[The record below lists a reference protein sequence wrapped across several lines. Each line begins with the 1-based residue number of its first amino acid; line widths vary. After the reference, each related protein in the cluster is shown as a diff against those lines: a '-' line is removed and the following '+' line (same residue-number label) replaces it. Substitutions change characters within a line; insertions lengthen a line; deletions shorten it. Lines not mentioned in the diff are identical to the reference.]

1 MNQDARP
8 DVHPDAGA
16 APGRLDAAAL
26 AALAGGT
33 HADPFSVL
41 GPHEGW
47 LRVYAPGALGV
58 DAVDRDGART
68 PLREQAQGLYIG
80 QAPHARA
87 GDGASYR
94 LAIRWPG
101 AQQLTADPYAFGP
114 QLGEDT
120 LRALADGS
128 WRDAGE
134 ALGARLT
141 EVGGVPG
148 LRCAVW
154 APNAR
159 RVAVV
164 GDFNSWDA
172 RRHGMR
178 LRHRAGVW
186 EIFLPGVQ
194 PGDRYKFAI
203 TDAVG
208 HQRLKADPCAR
219 RSEAPPA
226 TASVVDDP
234 APYPWKDDAWMQE
247 RRARHAPAAAL
258 SIYEVHAGSW
268 AAPGAGACLWD
279 QLADKLPAYARA
291 MGFSHVEL
299 MPIMEHPFGGSWGYQ
314 PLGMFAPT
322 ARYGPPAAFA
332 RFVDRCHDAG
342 IGVIL
347 DWVPAHF
354 PDDPHGLA
362 RFDGTALYE
371 YEDPREG
378 YHPDWHTL
386 VYNLGRTEVKAFMIA
401 SALHWLKHYH
411 VDGLRVDAV
420 ASMLYRDYSRQPGQ
434 WIPNRY
440 GGRENLEAVQFL
452 RELNSAVREEC
463 PDAIMVAEESTAWP
477 GVTAPVAEGGLGF
490 HYKWNM
496 GWMHDTLRYLAQD
509 PVHRKHHHHDITF
522 GMVYAYSERFIL
534 PLSHDEVVHGKGSLL
549 SKMPGDAAARLANLR
564 AYLGF
569 MWAHPGKKLLFMGGE
584 LAQPA
589 EWNHDATL
597 DWSLLDQPG
606 HRGMQRLVAD
616 LNGLYQALP
625 ALHALDADPA
635 GFAWTILDDRDN
647 SVVAFVRSDGRSHL
661 LAVSNFTPVV
671 RHGYRVGVPQ
681 AGRWAEKLN
690 TDALDYGGSGQGNR
704 GGSST
709 ADTPAH
715 GQPQALSLT
724 LPPLATLFLLHEG

>member
-1 MNQDARP
+1 MSQDTSAA
-8 DVHPDAGA
+8 VASGA
-16 APGRLDAAAL
+16 VDPTEL
-26 AALAGGT
+26 AALACGLHG
-33 HADPFSVL
+33 DPYAIL
-41 GPHEGW
+41 GPHEGT
-47 LRVYAPGALGV
+47 LRVYAPGAQGV
-58 DAVDRDGART
+58 DAMDAEGRRT
-68 PLREQAQGLYIG
+68 ALHEQDHGLFLGRVPY
-80 QAPHARA
+80 ARA
-87 GDGASYR
+87 GDGSSYR

-101 AQQLTADPYAFGP
+101 AEQITADPFAFGTLLP
-114 QLGEDT
+114 EETLAQL
-120 LRALADGS
+120 AQGS
-128 WRDAGE
+128 WRAAGD
-134 ALGARLT
+134 ALGAQLT
-141 EVGGVPG
+141 QVDGVAG

-154 APNAR
+154 APNAQ

-164 GDFNSWDA
+164 GDFNGWDS

-178 LRHRAGVW
+178 LRHAAGVW
-186 EIFLPGVQ
+186 EIFIPGVQ
-194 PGDRYKFAI
+194 AGERYKFAI
-203 TDAVG
+203 TDRAG
-208 HQRLKADPCAR
+208 NQRLKADPMAR

-234 APYPWKDDAWMQE
+234 ADYPWEDQGWMAAREARQSTDA
-247 RRARHAPAAAL
+247 PL

-268 AAPGAGACLWD
+268 LPEEPESRACVWD
-279 QLADKLPAYARA
+279 RLADKLPAYARA

-299 MPIMEHPFGGSWGYQ
+299 LPVMEHPFGGSWGYQ
-314 PLGMFAPT
+314 PLGMFAPA

-332 RFVDRCHDAG
+332 RFVDQCHRAG

-354 PDDPHGLA
+354 PDDAHGLV

-378 YHPDWHTL
+378 YHPDWHTM
-386 VYNLGRTEVKAFMIA
+386 VYNLGRTEVQAFMIA
-401 SALHWLKHYH
+401 SALHWLRRFH

-452 RELNSAVREEC
+452 QALNTTVRQEV

-477 GVTAPVAEGGLGF
+477 GVTAPVADGGLGF

-509 PVHRKHHHHDITF
+509 PVHRKHYHHDITF
-522 GMVYAYSERFIL
+522 SMVYAYSERFIL

-549 SKMPGDAAARLANLR
+549 GKMPGDAAARLANLR

-584 LAQPA
+584 MAQPR
-589 EWNHDATL
+589 EWNHDVPL
-597 DWSLLDQPG
+597 DWNLLDHPG
-606 HRGMQRLVAD
+606 HLGVQRLVAD
-616 LNGLYQALP
+616 LNGLYRTLP
-625 ALHALDADPA
+625 ALHARDADPA

-647 SVVAFVRSDGRSHL
+647 SVVAFIRSDGSDHV
-661 LAVSNFTPVV
+661 LAVANFTPVA
-671 RHGYRVGVPQ
+671 RHDYRIGVPR
-681 AGRWAEKLN
+681 AGRWTEKLN
-690 TDALDYGGSGQGNR
+690 TDAAHYGGSGQGNQ
-704 GGSST
+704 GGAST
-709 ADTPAH
+709 GEGASH

>member
-1 MNQDARP
+1 M
-8 DVHPDAGA
+8 
-16 APGRLDAAAL
+16 
-26 AALAGGT
+26 
-33 HADPFSVL
+33 
-41 GPHEGW
+41 
-47 LRVYAPGALGV
+47 
-58 DAVDRDGART
+58 
-68 PLREQAQGLYIG
+68 
-80 QAPHARA
+80 
-87 GDGASYR
+87 
-94 LAIRWPG
+94 
-101 AQQLTADPYAFGP
+101 
-114 QLGEDT
+114 
-120 LRALADGS
+120 
-128 WRDAGE
+128 
-134 ALGARLT
+134 
-141 EVGGVPG
+141 
-148 LRCAVW
+148 
-154 APNAR
+154 
-159 RVAVV
+159 
-164 GDFNSWDA
+164 
-172 RRHGMR
+172 
-178 LRHRAGVW
+178 
-186 EIFLPGVQ
+186 
-194 PGDRYKFAI
+194 
-203 TDAVG
+203 
-208 HQRLKADPCAR
+208 
-219 RSEAPPA
+219 
-226 TASVVDDP
+226 
-234 APYPWKDDAWMQE
+234 
-247 RRARHAPAAAL
+247 
-258 SIYEVHAGSW
+258 
-268 AAPGAGACLWD
+268 
-279 QLADKLPAYARA
+279 
-291 MGFSHVEL
+291 
-299 MPIMEHPFGGSWGYQ
+299 
-314 PLGMFAPT
+314 
-322 ARYGPPAAFA
+322 
-332 RFVDRCHDAG
+332 
-342 IGVIL
+342 
-347 DWVPAHF
+347 PAHF

-704 GGSST
+704 GGAST